1 MISLLKKVFGSS
13 ADTQKAVTRI
23 PLPYTEAEKDV
34 FLECYKDT
42 LIKHGWVI
50 ETSPSASPV
59 ERQKELAKS
68 QLAAMLD
75 SDLLNFLFSFKKLDN
90 DSEDVWFTELET
102 LTDDLSSWDN
112 HLVIMESCV
121 IEDSTI
127 SVILQGKD
135 KGKFVYCNEGIYE
148 DAEIIADN
156 FFSFLQL
163 HAYCVELGK
172 DHYKDNLLWAFV

>member
-1 MISLLKKVFGSS
+1 MIKLLKKVFGSS
-13 ADTQKAVTRI
+13 ADTQNAVKCI
-23 PLPYTEAEKDV
+23 PLPQTEAEKET
-34 FLECYKDT
+34 FMKCYFDT
-42 LIKHGWVI
+42 LIKHGWVL
-50 ETSPSASPV
+50 EPSTSVSPLEESEV
-59 ERQKELAKS
+59 LVRS
-68 QLAAMLD
+68 QFAILD
-75 SDLLNFLFSFKKLDN
+75 PDLLKFLFSFKKLDN